1 MTRKHVLGTLFLL
14 SLWATPLTIEVIS
27 GGHPRHPAKSER
39 PARAVYSVYSVSPF
53 TP

>member
-27 GGHPRHPAKSER
+27 GGHPHHPAKSER
-39 PARAVYSVYSVSPF
+39 PAHAVYSVSPF
-53 TP
+53 IP